1 MNDKQDHFNI
11 LRKLKKKSEY
21 TQRDLA
27 AELGFSLGKLNYCL
41 KELKKKGLIKLKNFR
56 KNNRKINYMYI
67 LTPSGISTK
76 TKLTINFMQK
86 KMKEYEDLKKELIK
100 NDNKNLYNNQFK
112 EKIAIDNE
120 FRRNLSSNQSWQ

>member
-1 MNDKQDHFNI
+1 MDNEEDHFNI
-11 LRKLKKKSEY
+11 LRKLKKKPEY

-27 AELGFSLGKLNYCL
+27 TELGFSLGKLNYCL

-100 NDNKNLYNNQFK
+100 KDNKN
-112 EKIAIDNE
+112 
-120 FRRNLSSNQSWQ
+120 

>member
-86 KMKEYEDLKKELIK
+86 KMKEYEDLKKELRK
-100 NDNKNLYNNQFK
+100 S
-112 EKIAIDNE
+112 DNE
-120 FRRNLSSNQSWQ
+120 N

>member
-1 MNDKQDHFNI
+1 
-11 LRKLKKKSEY
+11 
-21 TQRDLA
+21 
-27 AELGFSLGKLNYCL
+27 
-41 KELKKKGLIKLKNFR
+41 
-56 KNNRKINYMYI
+56 MYI